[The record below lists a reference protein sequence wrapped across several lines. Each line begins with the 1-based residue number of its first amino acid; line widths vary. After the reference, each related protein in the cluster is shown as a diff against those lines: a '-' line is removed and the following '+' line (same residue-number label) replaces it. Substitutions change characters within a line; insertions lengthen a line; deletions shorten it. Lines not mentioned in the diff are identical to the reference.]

1 MPHRHDERQPRG
13 RLLIIEGQS
22 VRRYEQLGCW
32 LAGGLLVSGYV
43 TLFLAF
49 TGRLPWLP
57 ANIEKMLGDAGVML
71 AMLAPL
77 APAVLALFVMRVYS
91 RRRTGRIVIYSDRI
105 EFEKGG
111 YTTAL
116 RWFELACYR
125 DSSSDYI
132 QLVKKGSALESSLI
146 TIPTLVEE
154 DRVDVLALLDR
165 NGVPR
170 DA

>member
-1 MPHRHDERQPRG
+1 MPPRDEHQPRG
-13 RLLIIEGQS
+13 RLLIIEGEPA
-22 VRRYEQLGCW
+22 RRYEQLGCW
-32 LAGGLLVSGYV
+32 LASGLLGSGYV

-49 TGRLPWLP
+49 SGKLPWIPSGLD
-57 ANIEKMLGDAGVML
+57 KTLGGAGVTA

-77 APAVLALFVMRVYS
+77 VPAVAALFVMRVHS

-105 EFEKGG
+105 EFEKSGNS
-111 YTTAL
+111 TVV

-125 DSSSDYI
+125 DASSDYI
-132 QLVKKGSALESSLI
+132 QLVRKGSALESSLI
-146 TIPTLVEE
+146 TIPTLLEE